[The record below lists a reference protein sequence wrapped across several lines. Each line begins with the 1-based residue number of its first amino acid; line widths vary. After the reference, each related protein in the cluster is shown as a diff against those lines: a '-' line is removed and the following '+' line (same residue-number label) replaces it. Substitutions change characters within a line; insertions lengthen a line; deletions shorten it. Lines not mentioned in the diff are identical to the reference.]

1 MVIAESAGVVMQS
14 EAGVMAQIEAAVTAV
29 NGIVWG
35 PAMLILILGTGLYL
49 MVGLG
54 FMPLRRLPAAFRL
67 MFQGRRAGTDE
78 KGEITPF

>member
-1 MVIAESAGVVMQS
+1 MQS

-35 PAMLILILGTGLYL
+35 PAMLILILILGTGLYL